1 MTGRFWERLAAASGL
16 LYVLL
21 LNVGDDV
28 IAKGEGPELT
38 ASRSEI
44 VEHVGDHF
52 DRSQFLLGRGVGLV
66 GVALLVLFFVAL
78 RSVLRQGD
86 PRPGWLPTVVLAGG
100 LLAVAAQLMA
110 YAPHL
115 VAHQMLG
122 HGGLSPESAQL
133 LYLASNGFFLMSW
146 LGYAL
151 AFSATA
157 AAAIGGRALPRWLGW
172 SAAALA
178 GGFVAG
184 VLTLPGVLGFFAF
197 FLSLIWFVAAS
208 VVLLRRTA
216 APARAGGGAG
226 VRPAWGRRGATT
238 IARC

>member
-133 LYLASNGFFLMSW
+133 LYLASNGSSSCRGW
-146 LGYAL
+146 
-151 AFSATA
+151 AT
-157 AAAIGGRALPRWLGW
+157 RSRSPPLPRRR
-172 SAAALA
+172 SAA
-178 GGFVAG
+178 G
-184 VLTLPGVLGFFAF
+184 
-197 FLSLIWFVAAS
+197 
-208 VVLLRRTA
+208 RC
-216 APARAGGGAG
+216 RAGSAGAP
-226 VRPAWGRRGATT
+226 RLSPAGSSQGF
-238 IARC
+238 